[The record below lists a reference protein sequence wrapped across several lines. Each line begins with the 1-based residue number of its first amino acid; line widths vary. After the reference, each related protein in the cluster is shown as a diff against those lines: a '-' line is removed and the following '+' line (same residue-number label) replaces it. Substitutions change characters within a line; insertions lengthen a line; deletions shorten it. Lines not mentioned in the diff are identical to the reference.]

1 VRWLSLVEPAPARLG
16 TVALGWGGASSE
28 KVMKF
33 RVCGWFICY
42 VEKTH
47 RIFLGYDKPKL
58 VNDSAIFGA
67 AQELP
72 RADLH
77 TWAEVHA
84 LFKASENRNLL
95 CDWKKNMV
103 LSDDT
108 PFNPL
113 VHHHVSLHFTIIFPS
128 FSLLKWPQPRHGAN
142 LPGTLQGRPHGG
154 IDAIRGRCEPWSAG
168 CDRDHGWMYVLPY
181 RLIVYIYIY
190 ILEWWCKE
198 WWCK

>member
-1 VRWLSLVEPAPARLG
+1 MNKRQANKCCEQWQVRWLSLVEPAPARLG

-47 RIFLGYDKPKL
+47 RIFLGYNKPKL

-128 FSLLKWPQPRHGAN
+128 FSLFKMATAPPRCKPSRHSSRTAAWWYRCDQGEVWALVSRMRSWPRVDVC
-142 LPGTLQGRPHGG
+142 TT
-154 IDAIRGRCEPWSAG
+154 I
-168 CDRDHGWMYVLPY
+168 
-181 RLIVYIYIY
+181 
-190 ILEWWCKE
+190 
-198 WWCK
+198 